1 MSAQQGQQSNNGSGS
16 GGNKDD
22 GSVLLNSKEGRFWVL
37 LRISASLLRTMQAK
51 GIDNGT
57 QPAVRIGDAATALAS
72 LKYNLTRLTVNTFG
86 DTPESK
92 LAIETMLN
100 DLRSE
105 FLILEADEPTATTIA
120 SLVGQNSTVY
130 KRLGKDEDIRLI
142 YLLPAKNWDDPLKCN
157 IKLAAFADGPEYE
170 ALSYTWGLQ
179 NGAGGS
185 LSILNHG
192 NATLK
197 ITSNLD
203 SALRDLRANMS
214 PDDLYRVLWVDA
226 VCIDQSHSEEKVH
239 QMRQMPKIYSEAK
252 RVIVW
257 LGKREEK
264 AEEAFKI
271 LKSMPELL
279 KSLQGDVSGEG
290 PNDIAVP
297 NLKSLNAISDSPW
310 WTRAWCRQEI
320 IMAKE
325 ASIFLGSTSLDWRVL
340 SKAFWEWSAFS
351 VPWLLANPD
360 SRSAAIQD
368 ILRNGF
374 SNDVLPQL
382 AVIEQWRGPAG
393 LPTFLEMLSNHG
405 NLRVTDPRDHV
416 YALFGL
422 VNSRDPC
429 HADTSLHPDYTL
441 RLSELLVRVAV
452 HLIAHH
458 GLDIISFAT
467 DGLSPSR
474 SGLMHF
480 VEFLPTWTPDWRKIT
495 LFGSGNFAFT
505 NLLKA
510 TDPSQRMLA
519 DMASMWREG
528 KGMTDNDQTET
539 SNNGILM
546 QDGND
551 LFVSL
556 ATFRPISPSLFK
568 ASDGLDAEPLQFSDT
583 FQDALLARK
592 GLFCSGFTLD
602 KIESLGA
609 ETGSVFEKMI
619 LFSGAH
625 LPDWDHT
632 TPYPHVAD
640 QAELEAVIRTAI
652 ADQWPNS
659 NDANVGYHRLGDLFE
674 REVARTGVLHFMRTI
689 SDTNSSPRFAKH
701 RRFFRSSLGYIGLAP
716 PQSRKDD
723 LLVVLAGATVP
734 FVLHTKGEIGLH
746 EFVGDWSVFE
756 VTLVLDIWL
765 MIS

>member
-214 PDDLYRVLWVDA
+214 PDDLYRVLWADA

-239 QMRQMPKIYSEAK
+239 QMRQMRKIYSEAK

-279 KSLQGDVSGEG
+279 KSL
-290 PNDIAVP
+290 
-297 NLKSLNAISDSPW
+297 
-310 WTRAWCRQEI
+310 
-320 IMAKE
+320 
-325 ASIFLGSTSLDWRVL
+325 
-340 SKAFWEWSAFS
+340 
-351 VPWLLANPD
+351 
-360 SRSAAIQD
+360 
-368 ILRNGF
+368 
-374 SNDVLPQL
+374 
-382 AVIEQWRGPAG
+382 
-393 LPTFLEMLSNHG
+393 
-405 NLRVTDPRDHV
+405 
-416 YALFGL
+416 
-422 VNSRDPC
+422 
-429 HADTSLHPDYTL
+429 
-441 RLSELLVRVAV
+441 
-452 HLIAHH
+452 
-458 GLDIISFAT
+458 
-467 DGLSPSR
+467 PSCINI
-474 SGLMHF
+474 
-480 VEFLPTWTPDWRKIT
+480 P
-495 LFGSGNFAFT
+495 
-505 NLLKA
+505 
-510 TDPSQRMLA
+510 
-519 DMASMWREG
+519 
-528 KGMTDNDQTET
+528 
-539 SNNGILM
+539 
-546 QDGND
+546 
-551 LFVSL
+551 
-556 ATFRPISPSLFK
+556 
-568 ASDGLDAEPLQFSDT
+568 
-583 FQDALLARK
+583 
-592 GLFCSGFTLD
+592 
-602 KIESLGA
+602 
-609 ETGSVFEKMI
+609 
-619 LFSGAH
+619 
-625 LPDWDHT
+625 
-632 TPYPHVAD
+632 
-640 QAELEAVIRTAI
+640 
-652 ADQWPNS
+652 
-659 NDANVGYHRLGDLFE
+659 LFE
-674 REVARTGVLHFMRTI
+674 V
-689 SDTNSSPRFAKH
+689 
-701 RRFFRSSLGYIGLAP
+701 
-716 PQSRKDD
+716 
-723 LLVVLAGATVP
+723 
-734 FVLHTKGEIGLH
+734 
-746 EFVGDWSVFE
+746 SV
-756 VTLVLDIWL
+756 
-765 MIS
+765 